1 MSRSYPLMLVTFL
14 WPATLLAECHSLV
27 DAAEK
32 GDIAAVISLLNAGAD
47 PNCVTDSNVKGW
59 TPLMAAAKAGSTEVA
74 QALLKAGA
82 NVNATNEYG
91 ATPLDLA
98 ANHGYSSDIA
108 VAIFAAGG
116 KGRDN
121 YPISAS
127 SQSINGGS
135 ATPAKT
141 PPPMQA
147 PSAGPAEIHG
157 APAVGDLEK
166 LTTLLKENPSLK
178 DILDGHADINA
189 TDSNGMTALHRAAKV
204 GNKELAELLLT
215 VGNKDVR
222 ATFEENLRAR
232 DKYVA
237 EFLSLLDGH
246 ADINATDTN
255 GMTALHWAAKVGNKE
270 LTELLLTNH
279 AKGNPKDKDG
289 HTPLDLA
296 VLAAHED
303 VAEVLR
309 GTGKPAKLVGR
320 EPLLLLRID
329 GKLPREFGMK
339 WRRKIFNDR
348 HGGFAV
354 DLPPGVHTIS
364 VRYFED
370 FVFMYEYSQHHQ
382 DMQFWAL
389 AGHSYKTSF
398 EEKFNNDLPMS
409 RGPTS
414 DPIRGPFRSGEGVRF
429 FLLDVTDKEKK
440 VVAAAP

>member
-189 TDSNGMTALHRAAKV
+189 TDSNGMTALH
-204 GNKELAELLLT
+204 
-215 VGNKDVR
+215 
-222 ATFEENLRAR
+222 
-232 DKYVA
+232 
-237 EFLSLLDGH
+237 
-246 ADINATDTN
+246 
-255 GMTALHWAAKVGNKE
+255 WAAKVGNKE